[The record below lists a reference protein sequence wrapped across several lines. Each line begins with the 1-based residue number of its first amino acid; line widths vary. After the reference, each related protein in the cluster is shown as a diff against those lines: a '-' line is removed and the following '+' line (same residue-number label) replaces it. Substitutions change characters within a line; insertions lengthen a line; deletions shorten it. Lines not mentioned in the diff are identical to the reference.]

1 MSETI
6 DINVTK
12 EVEQI
17 DINVTENVIEVNINS
32 VSGGGA
38 SWGEIDGT
46 LSSQTDLQNALN
58 SKANESD
65 LGAVAF
71 SNDYN
76 DLDNKPNVPT
86 LESVLL
92 ESNITNGNDISISN
106 GDEITFD
113 NGSRIRK
120 GLTDAGNGGAKGV
133 ALVCS
138 LDYELKWEAGRQ
150 YVMQQ
155 DGFTIRETSYNFNI
169 TPTTNDDITKGFVV
183 GSRWLLDNGNLY
195 ICTVDTENNAFWEL
209 IPNDLTDYVPYTGA
223 TANVDLGENSLSTP
237 FIDNKSNVDFKN
249 ILRLD
254 ENGISLNTEDNTT
267 NDSNTLEVLPT
278 STDSKKIINTPSLQ
292 INTNAIET
300 SEVGKL
306 KWNDIDGTLD
316 LGLKGGNVTL
326 QIGQESV
333 IRVVNKTGSNL
344 LESNYQAVRLTGA
357 QGQRLKVGLAQAT
370 NDSLS
375 AETIGLVTETIN
387 NNQEGF
393 VTTSGL
399 IRSINTTGSLQGE
412 TWADGDVLYLSPSV
426 AGRITNVKPTAPN
439 HLVIIG
445 YVVYSHA
452 NNGTIFVK
460 VDNGYELEELHNVT
474 TTNYTTPIDTDSV
487 LTFDI
492 SNSLWKRFSF
502 SSLKT
507 WLDNYLTASKIRGYL
522 GVTTLSGS
530 NTGDQDLSSLATKSM
545 SAYSMRVNNTN
556 ATANATEITF
566 QQTSKGAFTGGITWT
581 GIAAPSG
588 TTSHTYNWQR
598 VGNLVT
604 LNVTL
609 FYQNTGT
616 ALTSVVMDFMNDFPT
631 PVKPDGLTNASEVL
645 YNGSGDL
652 RQTATSSVNLLASC
666 LLRSNSANN
675 GFQLIITQASIS
687 AKIVKITIQ
696 YFTA

>member
-1 MSETI
+1 MSEII

-17 DINVTENVIEVNINS
+17 DINVTENVIKVNINS

-46 LSSQTDLQNALN
+46 LSNQTDLQNALN
-58 SKANESD
+58 LKANESD

-76 DLDNKPNVPT
+76 DLDNKPSTPT

-106 GDEITFD
+106 GDEIYFD

-120 GLTDAGNGGAKGV
+120 GLTDSQNGGSKGV

-195 ICTVDTENNAFWEL
+195 ICTDDTENNAVWEL

-223 TANVDLGENSLSTP
+223 TQSVNLGNNSIFTP
-237 FIDNKSNVDFKN
+237 QLRFESDEFDNQLNASS
-249 ILRLD
+249 
-254 ENGISLNTEDNTT
+254 GIQLYSQDKNTT
-267 NDSNTLEVLPT
+267 DFNTLDILPN
-278 STDSKKIINTPSLQ
+278 STDSKQIINAPSLQ
-292 INTNAIET
+292 FYTNAIET
-300 SEVGKL
+300 DAVGKL
-306 KWNDIDGTLD
+306 KWNDTDGTLD
-316 LGLKGGNVTL
+316 LGLKGGNVNL

-333 IRVVNKTGSNL
+333 LRVVNKTSSTL
-344 LESNYQAVRLTGA
+344 LESNYQAVRLIGA
-357 QGQRLKVGLAQAT
+357 IGQRLAVNLAQAT
-370 NDSLS
+370 TDMLS
-375 AETIGLVTETIN
+375 AETIGIVKETIE

-393 VTTSGL
+393 ITTNG
-399 IRSINTTGSLQGE
+399 IVRDINTTGSLQGE
-412 TWADGDVLYLSPSV
+412 TWNDGDVLYLSPTT
-426 AGRITNVKPTAPN
+426 AGRITKVKPTAPN

-445 YVVYSHA
+445 YVVYAHA
-452 NNGTIFVK
+452 NNGKIFVK
-460 VDNGYELEELHNVT
+460 VDNGYELDELHNVK
-474 TTNYTTPIDTDSV
+474 ITDV
-487 LTFDI
+487 QNND
-492 SNSLWKRFSF
+492 SLSYN
-502 SSLKT
+502 SSLQVWENKAII
-507 WLDNYLTASKIRGYL
+507 NQSNK
-522 GVTTLSGS
+522 GV
-530 NTGDQDLSSLATKSM
+530 
-545 SAYSMRVNNTN
+545 
-556 ATANATEITF
+556 
-566 QQTSKGAFTGGITWT
+566 FTGGITWT
-581 GIAAPSG
+581 GTTAPSG
-588 TTSHTYNWQR
+588 TTSHSYNWQR

-609 FYQNTGT
+609 FYQNAGT

-631 PVKPDGLTNASEVL
+631 PIKPDGLTNASEVL

-652 RQTATSSVNLLASC
+652 RQTATSSGLLQASA
-666 LLRSNSANN
+666 LLRSNASNN
-675 GFQLIITQASIS
+675 GFQLVVTQGSIS